1 MELMKKP
8 DHFPLARSVVI
19 IVEDDPAVRN
29 SLKFSLEIEGFDV
42 RIYASGTDLLEAH
55 DASSARCLVID
66 QKLPEITGLDLI
78 ATLRD
83 LRISAPAILIT
94 SHPNASVRKRAAEAN
109 VSIVE
114 KPLLGNA
121 LVDRI
126 RASLVP
132 NSLLQW

>member
-1 MELMKKP
+1 MKESNSS
-8 DHFPLARSVVI
+8 RSVII

-29 SLKFSLEIEGFDV
+29 SLKFSLEIEGFEV
-42 RIYASGTDLLEAH
+42 RIYASGTDLL
-55 DASSARCLVID
+55 DAQDGHGAGCLVID
-66 QKLPEITGLDLI
+66 QKMPGMTGLDLI

-94 SHPNASVRKRAAEAN
+94 SHPNALVRTRAAQAN
-109 VSIVE
+109 VPIIE

-126 RASLVP
+126 RDAFASGSQP
-132 NSLLQW
+132 IHKA

>member
-1 MELMKKP
+1 MEPMRKP
-8 DHFPLARSVVI
+8 EHPSFARSVII

-42 RIYASGTDLLEAH
+42 RTYASGTDLLEAH
-55 DASSARCLVID
+55 DVSSANCLVID
-66 QKLPEITGLDLI
+66 QKMPEMMGLDLI
-78 ATLRD
+78 AILRH
-83 LRISAPAILIT
+83 RHISAPAILIT
-94 SHPNASVRKRAAEAN
+94 SHPNALVRKRAAEAS

-126 RASLVP
+126 RASIAP
-132 NSLLQW
+132 NTPSCL